1 MEKDKSFLKK
11 SYKLYLQFKGRLNY
25 FMKKEFSII
34 IFLFV
39 IVVLTHMFTQKNTR
53 NFLDSIILDLESI
66 EKDIF
71 NNNIEKDNLSE
82 KIDNIYSK
90 WKEQYKYLAYYIEH
104 DELEKLEIQLIS
116 IRANINVE
124 DYDRCIEELEKC
136 MFILNHIETKD
147 SLELI
152 NIF

>member
-1 MEKDKSFLKK
+1 
-11 SYKLYLQFKGRLNY
+11 
-25 FMKKEFSII
+25 MKKEFSII

-53 NFLDSIILDLESI
+53 NFLNSIILDLESI

-104 DELEKLEIQLIS
+104 DELEKLENEMIS
-116 IRANINVE
+116 QGFKPEYFEEVKKLRGSLFADEE
-124 DYDRCIEELEKC
+124 DDAKAIKSP
-136 MFILNHIETKD
+136 
-147 SLELI
+147 SLVAV
-152 NIF
+152 